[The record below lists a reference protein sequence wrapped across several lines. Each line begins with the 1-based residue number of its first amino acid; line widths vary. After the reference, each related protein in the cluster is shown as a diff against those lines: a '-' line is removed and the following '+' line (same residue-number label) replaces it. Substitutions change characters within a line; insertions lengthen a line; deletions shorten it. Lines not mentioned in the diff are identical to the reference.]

1 MDIKQLA
8 TFVSV
13 VDLKSFSKTAERLFL
28 TQPTISAHITALEKE
43 LDTKLII
50 RTTKEVYP
58 SEAGKI
64 LYDYARDILTRKDE
78 AVSAI
83 KSYAQEMQ
91 GNIHIAASTIPSQY
105 ILPSL
110 IAAFRQ
116 KYPKVSFHILHCDSQ
131 EVVDKVLSHQADLG
145 MTGTRLERSKC
156 VYEYL
161 ADDRM
166 VVIAPNTPEYQKYK
180 KQGFSAKDLLHLPL
194 ILREEGSGTR
204 METENIL
211 KKAGMRLEDLHI
223 VAQMDDPES
232 IKNSVSH
239 GLGISVIS
247 QRAAQEYERF
257 GVVLSF
263 EFTDIDMDRRLYLV
277 RHKSC
282 HPASVAARAFV
293 DFCRESAPVKS

>member
-13 VDLKSFSKTAERLFL
+13 VDLKSFSKTAEKLFL

-43 LDTKLII
+43 LDTKLIV

-64 LYDYARDILTRKDE
+64 PYDYARDILNLKEE

-83 KSYAQEMQ
+83 KSYAEEMQ
-91 GNIHIAASTIPSQY
+91 GNINVAASTIPAQY
-105 ILPSL
+105 LLPGL

-145 MTGTRLERSKC
+145 MTGTRIERSKC
-156 VYEYL
+156 VYEHL

-166 VVIAPNTPEYQKYK
+166 VVIAPNTPEYQKYL
-180 KQGFSAKDLLHLPL
+180 KQGFSAKELLHLPV

-204 METENIL
+204 METESIL
-211 KKAGMRLEDLHI
+211 QKAGVKTEDLHI

-239 GLGISVIS
+239 GFGVSVIS
-247 QRAAQEYERF
+247 RRAAKEFERF

-263 EFTDIDMDRRLYLV
+263 EFADVDMDRKLYLV

-282 HPASVAARAFV
+282 HPSSIARAFV
-293 DFCRESAPVKS
+293 EFCKECAPLKG